1 MAYRKRTLRSM
12 SPTTRKFAR
21 LVGELGS
28 TYRRLKNLVPEIREI
43 EKKSGIVEQKT
54 SDVVERLTS

>member
-1 MAYRKRTLRSM
+1 M